1 MDLNEGAIQLSGYE
15 ITVEQRV
22 VFKVDLPNRKT
33 ISIKSKYT
41 KKIIDVLRPSLHKY
55 QFNIDQV
62 LILSGNNHVDLHL
75 PVTSID
81 GLRLS
86 VQLKEGEI
94 RCFHK

>member
-1 MDLNEGAIQLSGYE
+1 MDLNEGAIQLAGYE

-62 LILSGNNHVDLHL
+62 LILSGNNPIDLHL

-81 GLRLS
+81 GLRLN
-86 VQLKEGEI
+86 VQLKGEI
-94 RCFHK
+94 RYYFD

>member
-1 MDLNEGAIQLSGYE
+1 MQALDVNDTSTKLAGCEV
-15 ITVEQRV
+15 TVEHRV
-22 VFKVDLPNRKT
+22 IFKVDLPNRKT

-62 LILSGNNHVDLHL
+62 LVLSGNNPIDLHL

-81 GLRLS
+81 GLRLT
-86 VQLKEGEI
+86 VQLKEGE
-94 RCFHK
+94 